1 MEMMINVVEAS
12 AELAAAQIYGE
23 AYQGYVSTIPSNQE
37 VSGEEIGEVVESILF
52 KDIEAEVLEYK
63 PEWQDRFNEFYD
75 YFFEM
80 ISNCTVLTKEKT
92 VEIDDK
98 N

>member
-1 MEMMINVVEAS
+1 MEMMINVVEAAS
-12 AELAAAQIYGE
+12 ELAAAQIYGE
-23 AYQGYVSTIPSNQE
+23 AYQGCVSIIPSHQE
-37 VSGEEIGEVVESILF
+37 VNGEEIEEMVESTLF
-52 KDIEAEVLEYK
+52 KDVEAEVLEYK

-80 ISNCTVLTKEKT
+80 ISNCAVLTKEKT

>member
-1 MEMMINVVEAS
+1 MEMMINIVEAAS
-12 AELAAAQIYGE
+12 ALAEAQIYGE
-23 AYQGYVSTIPSNQE
+23 AYQGHISTIPSHQE
-37 VSGEEIGEVVESILF
+37 VSREEIEEMVDSILF
-52 KDIEAEVLEYK
+52 KDVEAEILEYK

-75 YFFEM
+75 YFFKM
-80 ISNCTVLTKEKT
+80 ISNCAVLTKEKT

>member
-1 MEMMINVVEAS
+1 MEIMINVVEAAS
-12 AELAAAQIYGE
+12 ELAAAQIYGE
-23 AYQGYVSTIPSNQE
+23 AYQGCVSTLPPHQVVN
-37 VSGEEIGEVVESILF
+37 GEEIGEMV
-52 KDIEAEVLEYK
+52 AEILEYT
-63 PEWQDRFNEFYD
+63 PEWQDKFNEFYN

-80 ISNCTVLTKEKT
+80 ISNCAVPTKEKT

>member
-1 MEMMINVVEAS
+1 MMINVVEAAS
-12 AELAAAQIYGE
+12 ELAIAQIYGE

-37 VSGEEIGEVVESILF
+37 VSGEDIGEVVESILF

-80 ISNCTVLTKEKT
+80 ISNCTVLTKEKQ
-92 VEIDDK
+92 
-98 N
+98 

>member
-1 MEMMINVVEAS
+1 MEIMINVVEAA
-12 AELAAAQIYGE
+12 AELAATQIYGE
-23 AYQGYVSTIPSNQE
+23 AYQECVSTIPSHQE
-37 VSGEEIGEVVESILF
+37 VNGEEIGERVDSILS

-63 PEWQDRFNEFYD
+63 PEWQDKFNEFYD

-80 ISNCTVLTKEKT
+80 ISNCAVLTKEKT

>member
-1 MEMMINVVEAS
+1 MINVVEAS

-37 VSGEEIGEVVESILF
+37 VSGEDIGEVVESILF

-75 YFFEM
+75 YFFKM

>member
-1 MEMMINVVEAS
+1 MEMIINVVEAAS
-12 AELAAAQIYGE
+12 ELAEAQIYGE
-23 AYQGYVSTIPSNQE
+23 AYQGCVSTLPSNQA
-37 VSGEEIGEVVESILF
+37 VSEKEIGEMAESILY

-63 PEWQDRFNEFYD
+63 PEWQNRFNEFYD

-80 ISNCTVLTKEKT
+80 ISNCAVLTKEET
-92 VEIDDK
+92 VKIDDK

>member
-1 MEMMINVVEAS
+1 MINVVEAAS
-12 AELAAAQIYGE
+12 ELAIAQIYGE
-23 AYQGYVSTIPSNQE
+23 AYQGCVSTLSPHQE
-37 VSGEEIGEVVESILF
+37 VNGKEIKEMVESILF
-52 KDIEAEVLEYK
+52 KDIEAEILEYT

-80 ISNCTVLTKEKT
+80 ISNCAVLTKEKT

>member
-1 MEMMINVVEAS
+1 MINVVEAAS
-12 AELAAAQIYGE
+12 ELAYAQIYGE
-23 AYQGYVSTIPSNQE
+23 AYQGCVSTIQSPQE
-37 VSGEEIGEVVESILF
+37 VNREEIVEMVESILF

-63 PEWQDRFNEFYD
+63 PEWQDKFNEFFD
-75 YFFEM
+75 YFFEV
-80 ISNCTVLTKEKT
+80 ISNCAVLTKEKT

>member
-1 MEMMINVVEAS
+1 MINVVEAAS
-12 AELAAAQIYGE
+12 ELATAQIYGE
-23 AYQGYVSTIPSNQE
+23 AYQGCVSTIPSNQE
-37 VSGEEIGEVVESILF
+37 VSREEIEEMVESILF
-52 KDIEAEVLEYK
+52 KDVEAEILEYK
-63 PEWQDRFNEFYD
+63 SEWQDRFNEFYD

-80 ISNCTVLTKEKT
+80 ISNCAVLTKEKT

>member
-1 MEMMINVVEAS
+1 MEIMINVVEAAS
-12 AELAAAQIYGE
+12 ELAAAQIYGE
-23 AYQGYVSTIPSNQE
+23 AYQKYISTIPSHQE
-37 VSGEEIGEVVESILF
+37 VNGEEIEEMVESILF
-52 KDIEAEVLEYK
+52 KDVEAEILEYK

-80 ISNCTVLTKEKT
+80 ISNCAVLTKEKT

>member
-1 MEMMINVVEAS
+1 MINVVEAAS
-12 AELAAAQIYGE
+12 ELAAAQIYGE
-23 AYQGYVSTIPSNQE
+23 AYQGWVSTLPPYQVVN
-37 VSGEEIGEVVESILF
+37 GKEIGEMVESALF
-52 KDIEAEVLEYK
+52 KDMEAEILEYT

-75 YFFEM
+75 YFFEI
-80 ISNCTVLTKEKT
+80 ISNCAVLTKEKT

>member
-1 MEMMINVVEAS
+1 MEMMINVVEAAS
-12 AELAAAQIYGE
+12 ELAAAQIYGE
-23 AYQGYVSTIPSNQE
+23 AYQGCVSTIPSNQ
-37 VSGEEIGEVVESILF
+37 VVNGEEIEEMVENTLF
-52 KDIEAEVLEYK
+52 KDIEAEILEYK

-75 YFFEM
+75 YFFEI
-80 ISNCTVLTKEKT
+80 ISNCAVLTKEKI

>member
-1 MEMMINVVEAS
+1 MEMMINVVEAAS
-12 AELAAAQIYGE
+12 ELAEAQIYGE
-23 AYQGYVSTIPSNQE
+23 AYQGCVSTIPSNQA
-37 VSGEEIGEVVESILF
+37 VSEEEIGEMAESILY
-52 KDIEAEVLEYK
+52 KDIEAEVLEYT

-80 ISNCTVLTKEKT
+80 ISNCAVLTKEKT

>member
-1 MEMMINVVEAS
+1 MEMIINVVEAAS
-12 AELAAAQIYGE
+12 ELAEAQIYGE
-23 AYQGYVSTIPSNQE
+23 AYQGCVSTLPSNQA
-37 VSGEEIGEVVESILF
+37 VSEEEIGEMAESILY

-80 ISNCTVLTKEKT
+80 ISNCAVLTKEKT

>member
-37 VSGEEIGEVVESILF
+37 VSGEEIREVVESILF

>member
-1 MEMMINVVEAS
+1 MEMMINVVEVAS
-12 AELAAAQIYGE
+12 ELAAAQIYGE

-37 VSGEEIGEVVESILF
+37 VSGEDIGEVVESILF

-75 YFFEM
+75 YFFKM
-80 ISNCTVLTKEKT
+80 ISNCIVLTKEKT

>member
-1 MEMMINVVEAS
+1 MINVVEAAS
-12 AELAAAQIYGE
+12 ELAYAQIYGE
-23 AYQGYVSTIPSNQE
+23 AYQECVSTIPSNQE
-37 VSGEEIGEVVESILF
+37 VNREDFEEMVESILF
-52 KDIEAEVLEYK
+52 KDVEAEVLEYK

-80 ISNCTVLTKEKT
+80 ISNCAVLTKEKT

>member
-1 MEMMINVVEAS
+1 MINVVEAAS
-12 AELAAAQIYGE
+12 ELAEAQIYGE
-23 AYQGYVSTIPSNQE
+23 AYQRHISTIQSHQE
-37 VSGEEIGEVVESILF
+37 VNGEEIGEMVESILF
-52 KDIEAEVLEYK
+52 KDTSAEVLEYK

-80 ISNCTVLTKEKT
+80 ISNCAVLTKEKT
-92 VEIDDK
+92 VKIDDK

>member
-1 MEMMINVVEAS
+1 MEMMINVVEAAS
-12 AELAAAQIYGE
+12 ELAYTQIYGE
-23 AYQGYVSTIPSNQE
+23 AYQECISTIPSHQE
-37 VSGEEIGEVVESILF
+37 VNGEGIGERVDSILF
-52 KDIEAEVLEYK
+52 KDVESEVLEYK

-80 ISNCTVLTKEKT
+80 ISNCAVLTKEKT
-92 VEIDDK
+92 AEIDDK

>member
-37 VSGEEIGEVVESILF
+37 VSGEDIGEVVESILF

>member
-1 MEMMINVVEAS
+1 MEMMINVVEAAS
-12 AELAAAQIYGE
+12 ELAIAQIYGE

-37 VSGEEIGEVVESILF
+37 VSGEDIGEVVESILF
-52 KDIEAEVLEYK
+52 KDIGAEVLEYK
-63 PEWQDRFNEFYD
+63 QEWQDRFNEFYD

-80 ISNCTVLTKEKT
+80 ISNCAVLTKEKT

>member
-1 MEMMINVVEAS
+1 MEMMINVVEAAS
-12 AELAAAQIYGE
+12 ELAAAQIYGE
-23 AYQGYVSTIPSNQE
+23 AYQGCVSTIPSPQE
-37 VSGEEIGEVVESILF
+37 VNREEIVGMVESILF
-52 KDIEAEVLEYK
+52 KDIGAEVLEYK

-80 ISNCTVLTKEKT
+80 ISNCAVLTKEKT

>member
-1 MEMMINVVEAS
+1 MINVVEAS

-37 VSGEEIGEVVESILF
+37 VSGEDIGEVVESILF

>member
-37 VSGEEIGEVVESILF
+37 VSGEEIGEVIESILF

>member
-1 MEMMINVVEAS
+1 MINVVEAAS
-12 AELAAAQIYGE
+12 ELATAQIYGE
-23 AYQGYVSTIPSNQE
+23 AYQKYISTIPSHQKVN
-37 VSGEEIGEVVESILF
+37 GEEIEEMVESILF
-52 KDIEAEVLEYK
+52 KDVEAEILEYK

-80 ISNCTVLTKEKT
+80 ISNCAVLTKEKT

>member
-37 VSGEEIGEVVESILF
+37 VSGEDIGEVVESILF

-75 YFFEM
+75 YFFKM

>member
-1 MEMMINVVEAS
+1 MINVVEAAS
-12 AELAAAQIYGE
+12 ELAEAQIYGE
-23 AYQGYVSTIPSNQE
+23 AYQGCVSTIPSNQ
-37 VSGEEIGEVVESILF
+37 VVNGEEIGGMVENTLF
-52 KDIEAEVLEYK
+52 KDIEAEILEYK

-80 ISNCTVLTKEKT
+80 ISNCAVLTKEKT

>member
-1 MEMMINVVEAS
+1 MEMMINVVEAAS
-12 AELAAAQIYGE
+12 ELAAAQIYGE
-23 AYQGYVSTIPSNQE
+23 AYQGCVSTIPSPQE
-37 VSGEEIGEVVESILF
+37 VNREEIVEMVESILF
-52 KDIEAEVLEYK
+52 KDIGAEVLEYK

-80 ISNCTVLTKEKT
+80 ISNCAVLTKEKT

>member
-1 MEMMINVVEAS
+1 MEIMINVVEAAS
-12 AELAAAQIYGE
+12 ELAYAQIYGE
-23 AYQGYVSTIPSNQE
+23 AYQGHISTISSHQE
-37 VSGEEIGEVVESILF
+37 VNREDFEEMVESILF
-52 KDIEAEVLEYK
+52 KDVEAEVLEYK

-80 ISNCTVLTKEKT
+80 ISNCAVLTKEKT

>member
-1 MEMMINVVEAS
+1 MINVVEAAS
-12 AELAAAQIYGE
+12 ALAEAQIYGE
-23 AYQGYVSTIPSNQE
+23 AYQGCVSTIPSNHK
-37 VSGEEIGEVVESILF
+37 VSGEEVKEMVESILF
-52 KDIEAEVLEYK
+52 KDTSAEVLEYT

-80 ISNCTVLTKEKT
+80 ISNCAVLTKEKT

>member
-1 MEMMINVVEAS
+1 MINVVEAS
-12 AELAAAQIYGE
+12 AELAAAQIYGK

-37 VSGEEIGEVVESILF
+37 VSGEDIGEVVESILF

-80 ISNCTVLTKEKT
+80 ISNCTVLTKEKQ
-92 VEIDDK
+92 
-98 N
+98 

>member
-1 MEMMINVVEAS
+1 MEMMINVVEAAS
-12 AELAAAQIYGE
+12 ELAAAQIYGE
-23 AYQGYVSTIPSNQE
+23 VYQRCVSTIPPHQE
-37 VSGEEIGEVVESILF
+37 VNGEEIGEMVESVLF
-52 KDIEAEVLEYK
+52 KDMEAEVLEYT

-80 ISNCTVLTKEKT
+80 ISNCAVLTKEKT

>member
-1 MEMMINVVEAS
+1 MINVVEAS

>member
-1 MEMMINVVEAS
+1 MEMMINVVEAAS
-12 AELAAAQIYGE
+12 ELAEAQIYGE
-23 AYQGYVSTIPSNQE
+23 AYQGCVSTIPSPQE
-37 VSGEEIGEVVESILF
+37 VNREEVEEMVESILF
-52 KDIEAEVLEYK
+52 KDIGAEVLEYK

-75 YFFEM
+75 YFSEM
-80 ISNCTVLTKEKT
+80 ISNCAVLTKEKT

>member
-1 MEMMINVVEAS
+1 MINVVEAAS
-12 AELAAAQIYGE
+12 ELAIAQIYGE
-23 AYQGYVSTIPSNQE
+23 AYQGCVSTIPSPQE
-37 VSGEEIGEVVESILF
+37 VNREEIVEMVESILF
-52 KDIEAEVLEYK
+52 KDTEAAEVLEYK
-63 PEWQDRFNEFYD
+63 PEWQDKFNEFYD

-80 ISNCTVLTKEKT
+80 ISNCAVLTKEKT

>member
-1 MEMMINVVEAS
+1 MEMIINVVEAAS
-12 AELAAAQIYGE
+12 ELAEAQIYGE
-23 AYQGYVSTIPSNQE
+23 AYQGCVSTIPSNQA
-37 VSGEEIGEVVESILF
+37 VSEEEIGEMAESILY

-75 YFFEM
+75 YFFKM
-80 ISNCTVLTKEKT
+80 ISNCAVLTKEKT

>member
-37 VSGEEIGEVVESILF
+37 VSGEDIGEVVESILF

-63 PEWQDRFNEFYD
+63 PEWQDRFNEFHD
-75 YFFEM
+75 YSFEM
-80 ISNCTVLTKEKT
+80 ISNCAVLTKEKT